1 MFNYPLSLRFKV
13 LALANQI
20 YVSDS
25 QDAEVCYV
33 KQKAFKLKE
42 NVKVFTDSSMSGLLC
57 EIQADS
63 VIDYNVAY
71 DLVSPDGVNFGEVR
85 RKGRKSIFKAN
96 YEILKNGNLD
106 MSVNEENPM
115 AKVFDTLL
123 GEIPILGFFTGYFFH
138 PSYLVTTKEG
148 NPVLRVK
155 KQPSAIERRFTI
167 DKVGEIDPEDEVRVL
182 ISLMM
187 MLVREGGRG

>member
-13 LALANQI
+13 LAIANQI
-20 YVSDS
+20 FVTDS
-25 QDAEVCYV
+25 KEEEVCYV

-42 NVKVFTDSSMSGLLC
+42 NVKVFTDSSMTSLLC
-57 EIQADS
+57 QIQADS

-71 DLVSPDGVNFGEVR
+71 DLNSPDGVNFGEIR
-85 RKGRKSIFKAN
+85 RKGRKSIFKAH
-96 YEILKNGNLD
+96 YEILKDGELD
-106 MSVNEENPM
+106 MSINEENPM

-123 GEIPILGFFTGYFFH
+123 GEIPILGFFTGYLFH
-138 PSYLVTTKEG
+138 PSYLVTKNDGT
-148 NPVLRVK
+148 PVLRVK
-155 KQPSAIERRFTI
+155 KKASAIERRFSI
-167 DKVGEIDPEDEVRVL
+167 EKIGEIDPEDEVRVL